1 MRHQQK
7 VRLTTSMDLPPSIRR
22 GMGIG
27 ESRLKVFEREEGQLI
42 VKATRDIGE
51 VIIKITYISETD
63 RAKSVEMNDSELNK
77 VRLMV
82 RDLTRAFDQGEEQ
95 P

>member
-1 MRHQQK
+1 MRHHQK
-7 VRLTTSMDLPPSIRR
+7 VRLTTSMDLPLSIRR
-22 GMGIG
+22 SMGVG

-63 RAKSVEMNDSELNK
+63 RAKSVEMNDGELNK